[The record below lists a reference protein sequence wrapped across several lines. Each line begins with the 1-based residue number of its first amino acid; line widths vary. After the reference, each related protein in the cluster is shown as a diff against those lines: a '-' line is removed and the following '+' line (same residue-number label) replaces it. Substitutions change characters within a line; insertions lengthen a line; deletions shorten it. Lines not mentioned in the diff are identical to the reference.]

1 MAATLDIKFF
11 LEAGGGGP
19 TQGYSMLIRPVIT
32 VTTTG
37 VTHCNNSKL
46 TVTYSGSH
54 FNDSDNST
62 VTVGQNT
69 IAQIYSRQK
78 LSASY
83 KNDMSGTV
91 TVAVKL
97 ATSSGTIAASRS
109 VSYTSASVG
118 NFDAYPS
125 ADWKFTDTKAGEPLD
140 PYLGTDVVLISLDD
154 KGYGYKFRF
163 NYWFINHADFQS
175 SDPTR
180 TPGTVCSIP
189 IEPYAQK
196 HFANNKTSAPF
207 AFYYDFVNVDGSTA
221 LTGVSYL
228 GRNAYLPESVRPT
241 ITSVTPSDKEGHRDF
256 FGVYIGTKSILQ
268 ASVDASGIYGST
280 ITKVAYQI
288 DNLSVSTT
296 DPDSTTLIGRLDQSG
311 SRILKTTVTDS
322 RGRTAVRNTTITVV
336 PYVLPSVT
344 ATANR
349 WDPSSSDYD
358 DAGESVR
365 VEYTANIPSYNGHNN
380 QAYIYID
387 HKESGAENYD
397 TIVAGHFWGPSF
409 SGNYTFSSQSINK
422 RYEYRVRVLLDRFT
436 TGASTEATT
445 SVGLGT
451 PILEFHNSGKGVG
464 IGTFAPETGLNIG
477 MQADF
482 RGTDDDGF
490 SRIRIANPEGTETIA
505 LAKLTGSVLELLAP
519 SSPVTDYDR
528 ALVNSHIFMRNNL
541 GIGGLTT
548 SGEQTPI
555 LCMNN
560 SNQVELTWT
569 TGGLKGRVMKE
580 LWSGT
585 WSSGSITV
593 PELPYYN
600 VFLILTASNPVSPVP
615 ILAARY
621 NLSSTHDRIL
631 GTSGQFEISNNYM
644 HLTQFQAQVTLSDP
658 TVLNPVISTG
668 IARDQ
673 IPSNASFWNVKLEV
687 AKIYGIL

>member
-11 LEAGGGGP
+11 LESGGGGP

-54 FNDSDNST
+54 FNESDNST
-62 VTVGQNT
+62 VTVGQNMT
-69 IAQIYSRQK
+69 AQIYSRQK

-97 ATSSGTIAASRS
+97 ATSSGTITKSRS

-163 NYWFINHADFQS
+163 NYWFLNHVDYQR
-175 SDPTR
+175 SDPTG

-196 HFANNKTSAPF
+196 HFANKTSAPF

-228 GRNAYLPESVRPT
+228 GRDAYLPESVRPT

-256 FGVYIGTKSILQ
+256 FGVYIGTKSTLQ

-288 DNLSVSTT
+288 DNLSASTT
-296 DPDSTTLIGRLDQSG
+296 HPDSTTLIGRLDQSG

-322 RGRTAVRNTTITVV
+322 RGRTAVRNTTIKVV

-365 VEYTANIPSYNGHNN
+365 VEYTANIPSYNGYKNR
-380 QAYIYID
+380 AYIYID

-422 RYEYRVRVLLDRFT
+422 KYEYRVRVHLDRFSS
-436 TGASTEATT
+436 GDKVEATA

-451 PILEFHNSGKGVG
+451 PILEFHSSGKGVG
-464 IGTFAPETGLNIG
+464 IGTVAPETGLNIG
-477 MQADF
+477 MQ
-482 RGTDDDGF
+482 T
-490 SRIRIANPEGTETIA
+490 
-505 LAKLTGSVLELLAP
+505 
-519 SSPVTDYDR
+519 
-528 ALVNSHIFMRNNL
+528 FMQNNL
-541 GIGGLTT
+541 AIGGLTT
-548 SGEQTPI
+548 DDVPTTM
-555 LCMNN
+555 LRLN
-560 SNQVELTWT
+560 SSDQVELNWT

-580 LWSGT
+580 IWVGR
-585 WSSGSITV
+585 WSSGDITI

-600 VFLILTASNPVSPVP
+600 LFLFLTTGEQVGKVP
-615 ILAARY
+615 ILATRY
-621 NLSSTHDRIL
+621 AYTAKGDRII
-631 GTSGQFEISNNYM
+631 GISGQFENNGYM
-644 HLTQFQAQVTLSDP
+644 HVTQVMAYVPKESPTLMKQAASLAIV
-658 TVLNPVISTG
+658 
-668 IARDQ
+668 RDQ
-673 IPSNASFWNVKLEV
+673 IPSDASFWNISLAIER
-687 AKIYGIL
+687 IYGIL

>member
-11 LEAGGGGP
+11 LESGGGGP
-19 TQGYSMLIRPVIT
+19 AQGYSMLIRPVIT

-37 VTHCNNSKL
+37 VTHCDKSNL

-54 FNDSDNST
+54 FNESDNST

-69 IAQIYSRQK
+69 TAQIYSRQK
-78 LSASY
+78 YSGSY

-97 ATSSGTIAASRS
+97 ATSSGTITKSRT

-140 PYLGTDVVLISLDD
+140 PYLGTDVVLVSLDD

-163 NYWFINHADFQS
+163 EYRFNYDDFQR

-189 IEPYAQK
+189 IEPYAQEY
-196 HFANNKTSAPF
+196 FANKTSAPF
-207 AFYYDFVNVDGSTA
+207 ACGYDFVNVDGSTA
-221 LTGVSYL
+221 LSGVLYL
-228 GRNAYLPESVRPT
+228 GRDAYLPESVRPT

-256 FGVYIGTKSILQ
+256 FGVYIGTKSVLQ
-268 ASVDASGIYGST
+268 ASVKASGIYGST
-280 ITKVAYQI
+280 ITKVEYRI
-288 DNLSVSTT
+288 DNLSASTT

-311 SRILKTTVTDS
+311 FRTLTTTVTDS
-322 RGRTAVRNTTITVV
+322 RGRTAAHGTGFTVV

-349 WDPSSSDYD
+349 WDTSSGEYD
-358 DAGESVR
+358 DAAEAVR

-380 QAYIYID
+380 QATIYID
-387 HKESGAENYD
+387 KKESGAENYE
-397 TIVAGHFWGPSF
+397 TTNAGHFYGPTLSQ
-409 SGNYTFSSQSINK
+409 SYIFSSQSIDK

-436 TGASTEATT
+436 TGASTEATA

-482 RGTDDDGF
+482 RGTDDDGY
-490 SRIRIANPEGTETIA
+490 SCIRIANPEGTETIA
-505 LAKLTGSVLELLAP
+505 LAKLTGSDLELLAP

-528 ALVNSHIFMRNNL
+528 AFVNSHIFMRNNL
-541 GIGGLTT
+541 AIGGITT
-548 SGEQTPI
+548 SGVQTTM
-555 LCMNN
+555 LRLNS
-560 SNQVELTWT
+560 SNQVELNWT
-569 TGGLKGRVMKE
+569 TGGLKGRFRK
-580 LWSGT
+580 LLTGATISRG
-585 WSSGSITV
+585 GSVTLAD
-593 PELPYYN
+593 LPYYN
-600 VFLILTASNPVSPVP
+600 FLLIQPSAPVEYGNNSYMLAIRGFASAEFHTGLVTFDSISTVIYSLRFTASGTRLTFNDGNRVKITGGSYTYTPVT
-615 ILAARY
+615 A
-621 NLSSTHDRIL
+621 
-631 GTSGQFEISNNYM
+631 
-644 HLTQFQAQVTLSDP
+644 
-658 TVLNPVISTG
+658 
-668 IARDQ
+668 
-673 IPSNASFWNVKLEV
+673 VKN
-687 AKIYGIL
+687 IYGLF